1 MSAKAHWTTKAQGWT
16 SIFAVLVAIGAAAL
30 AGVGVQLQARA
41 NDRQSQA
48 IEDQIN
54 VNNLVR
60 DQKQREYAVRVSWWV
75 VFRDGGKNADL
86 KIQNRSTVPIS
97 KVAFKLK
104 RTYLDT
110 SASRSDDPVI
120 DSMQWQLLPVLP
132 PCSILTLQPPAPLQT
147 TTLFQVG
154 PSEITDLYF
163 TDAHGDWTVSSG
175 GEPARAARQD
185 GPTAYMPGA
194 TDQSEFHVE
203 PLGDCGT
210 G

>member
-1 MSAKAHWTTKAQGWT
+1 VHWTAKAQGWT
-16 SIFAVLVAIGAAAL
+16 SIAAVLVAVGAAAL
-30 AGVGVQLQARA
+30 AGVGVQLQAHA

-54 VNNLVR
+54 ANNLVR
-60 DQKQREYAVRVSWWV
+60 EQKQREYAVRVSWWV

-97 KVAFKLK
+97 KVAFKIK

-110 SASRSDDPVI
+110 SATNPDDPVI
-120 DSMQWQLLPVLP
+120 DSKQWQLVPVLP
-132 PCSILTLQPPAPLQT
+132 PCSILTLQPPAPLQL

-154 PSEITDLYF
+154 PSEITDLHF
-163 TDAHGDWTVSSG
+163 TDAHGGWTVTSG
-175 GEPARAARQD
+175 GEPTKATQQD
-185 GPTAYMPGA
+185 GPTAYLSGA
-194 TDQSEFHVE
+194 TDQSEFHPE
-203 PLGDCGT
+203 PLSDCGN